1 MELTETGRLLS
12 GRYRLRA
19 VVGRG
24 GMGVVWEARDELL
37 NRDVAVKELIWPPH
51 LTEAEQR
58 TACSRTVREA
68 QMAGRLAH
76 PNVVRIYDIVEEDG
90 HPWIIMELFP
100 YQSLHDLVREEG
112 PLTPARAARVGL
124 GPRRFPVRGG
134 GGTPAV

>member
-12 GRYRLRA
+12 GRYRLSA
-19 VVGRG
+19 VIGRG
-24 GMGVVWEARDELL
+24 GMGVVWQARDELL
-37 NRDVAVKELIWPPH
+37 KRDVAVKELVWPPDF
-51 LTEAEQR
+51 TEAEQE
-58 TACSRTVREA
+58 TACRRAVREA

-76 PNVVRIYDIVEEDG
+76 VNVVRIYDILEEDG

-134 GGTPAV
+134 GGAPAV